1 MKRFI
6 ENQYGINAEDDEWLS
21 LNGYYPWYHYAAEFG
36 ATVISTE
43 IGESMNNYQ
52 MHAAFARGAGR
63 QYNLPWGIDFSMWHD
78 GYMYNPNGYSD
89 WNKTGLVYKETDTNS
104 GHSLSLLERSLIMG
118 YMSGVNTIVAEAGG
132 AMSLQNN
139 DGILDLTGYGKT
151 LQKVYQFTEKTKV
164 GTAYTPVGIVLD
176 YYHGSYAGI
185 QKRLGIGT
193 EEEKSFATFAYD
205 SGDKMTK
212 KLMEKIWGSDAWLSG
227 TKRSDKDEVDS
238 MVNNSTY
245 GDSFDIILSNAEQ
258 NVLNSY
264 PVLVLSGDIEGNAAN
279 KVKFDVQRYKQY
291 VNDGGTLILNCA
303 YIDLFGGVFDE
314 NMSYGDGKV
323 IVYGTSDYDLT
334 GLDSI
339 LQEQIAMYQP
349 VNVEGSIQYMTNVK
363 DNTIYVTLIN
373 NDGVTKTGDSAAKVD
388 SKKASKV
395 TVSYNGVHN
404 VASVTEVYEC
414 DALETMGNQ
423 ATITVPA
430 GEIRILE
437 FKLN

>member
-1 MKRFI
+1 
-6 ENQYGINAEDDEWLS
+6 
-21 LNGYYPWYHYAAEFG
+21 
-36 ATVISTE
+36 
-43 IGESMNNYQ
+43 
-52 MHAAFARGAGR
+52 
-63 QYNLPWGIDFSMWHD
+63 
-78 GYMYNPNGYSD
+78 
-89 WNKTGLVYKETDTNS
+89 
-104 GHSLSLLERSLIMG
+104 
-118 YMSGVNTIVAEAGG
+118 
-132 AMSLQNN
+132 
-139 DGILDLTGYGKT
+139 
-151 LQKVYQFTEKTKV
+151 
-164 GTAYTPVGIVLD
+164 
-176 YYHGSYAGI
+176 
-185 QKRLGIGT
+185 
-193 EEEKSFATFAYD
+193 
-205 SGDKMTK
+205 
-212 KLMEKIWGSDAWLSG
+212 
-227 TKRSDKDEVDS
+227 
-238 MVNNSTY
+238 
-245 GDSFDIILSNAEQ
+245 
-258 NVLNSY
+258 
-264 PVLVLSGDIEGNAAN
+264 
-279 KVKFDVQRYKQY
+279 
-291 VNDGGTLILNCA
+291 
-303 YIDLFGGVFDE
+303 LFGGVFDE

-334 GLDSI
+334 GLDST